1 MHAFQHFVE
10 EVLRHHDGYATEVAA
25 QLAVVDNLPLT
36 DYYHIVG
43 FHKALFRIYCI
54 ARLTTQTQSHKQTT
68 HALRHFRHRHTAKL
82 REEQQVVIYTR
93 TMKQLF
99 GGTHRYF
106 FYCAIH
112 ILCPYDLVSCKYSTI
127 NPISKDKNKK
137 PHFPDKEMRLLLFFC
152 FLLPLLCLKHGL
164 GHSTRLLL
172 KHLLAIHDN
181 DALIALANLLARE
194 VVHLTICRCLAY

>member
-43 FHKALFRIYCI
+43 FHKALFRIYSI
-54 ARLTTQTQSHKQTT
+54 ARLTTQTQSDEQTT

-99 GGTHRYF
+99 GGSHRYF

-112 ILCPYDLVSCKYSTI
+112 ILCLYLLESCKYSTF
-127 NPISKDKNKK
+127 NPISKDKNKNRISRIRK
-137 PHFPDKEMRLLLFFC
+137 CGSCYYSVFFC
-152 FLLPLLCLKHGL
+152 LCFFLSIDLV
-164 GHSTRLLL
+164 
-172 KHLLAIHDN
+172 IQ
-181 DALIALANLLARE
+181 
-194 VVHLTICRCLAY
+194 LAYFLSIFLPFTITMPL